1 MNNLEKIQKTMKVF
15 QTLTKIVLVFS
26 FVAIA
31 FTLVAG
37 SVSLMA
43 DKLPFGELLQRL
55 LIEADRTI
63 DNREIGIALLC
74 ESVVLIFGAIEAICV
89 CRYFKLEL
97 SEGTPF
103 TETGAKSITKLGIL
117 FIVVDILSAAFSSA
131 MEKFAFVSEGIDNG
145 GGIGIGIC
153 LILLAMVVRY
163 WSNEAEQNN
172 AGGFPWKTANGYAAL
187 SAEIKQDYRY
197 GRIQD

>member
-15 QTLTKIVLVFS
+15 QTLTKIVMGFS

-31 FTLVAG
+31 FTLVVG
-37 SVSLMA
+37 SVSLM
-43 DKLPFGELLQRL
+43 
-55 LIEADRTI
+55 ADRTI

-74 ESVVLIFGAIEAICV
+74 ESVVLVFGAIEAICV

-117 FIVVDILSAAFSSA
+117 FIVVDVLSAAFSSA
-131 MEKFAFVSEGIDNG
+131 MEKFAFISERMDNG

-163 WSNEAEQNN
+163 GAELEQ
-172 AGGFPWKTANGYAAL
+172 
-187 SAEIKQDYRY
+187 R
-197 GRIQD
+197 GRAK

>member
-74 ESVVLIFGAIEAICV
+74 ESVVLIFGAIETICV

-97 SEGTPF
+97 SKGTPF

-163 WSNEAEQNN
+163 GAELEQ
-172 AGGFPWKTANGYAAL
+172 
-187 SAEIKQDYRY
+187 R
-197 GRIQD
+197 GRAK

>member
-15 QTLTKIVLVFS
+15 QTLTKIVMGFS

-31 FTLVAG
+31 FTLVVG

-74 ESVVLIFGAIEAICV
+74 ESVVLDGIVVGERAGRDDRIGEDLAV
-89 CRYFKLEL
+89 R
-97 SEGTPF
+97 
-103 TETGAKSITKLGIL
+103 AQKLGRAVHSL
-117 FIVVDILSAAFSSA
+117 RNERAA
-131 MEKFAFVSEGIDNG
+131 
-145 GGIGIGIC
+145 
-153 LILLAMVVRY
+153 
-163 WSNEAEQNN
+163 
-172 AGGFPWKTANGYAAL
+172 P
-187 SAEIKQDYRY
+187 EIAVAC
-197 GRIQD
+197 G

>member
-15 QTLTKIVLVFS
+15 QTLTKIVMVSS

-89 CRYFKLEL
+89 CRNFKLEL

-117 FIVVDILSAAFSSA
+117 FIVVDVLSAAFSSA
-131 MEKFAFVSEGIDNG
+131 MEKFAFISERMDNG

-153 LILLAMVVRY
+153 LVLLAMVVRY
-163 WSNEAEQNN
+163 GAELEQ
-172 AGGFPWKTANGYAAL
+172 
-187 SAEIKQDYRY
+187 R
-197 GRIQD
+197 GRAK

>member
-15 QTLTKIVLVFS
+15 QTLTKIVMGFS

-31 FTLVAG
+31 FTLVVG

-74 ESVVLIFGAIEAICV
+74 ESVVLVFGAIEAICV

-103 TETGAKSITKLGIL
+103 TETGAKARNTLYCCRCFISSIFLCDGKVCIYIRTDG
-117 FIVVDILSAAFSSA
+117 
-131 MEKFAFVSEGIDNG
+131 
-145 GGIGIGIC
+145 
-153 LILLAMVVRY
+153 
-163 WSNEAEQNN
+163 
-172 AGGFPWKTANGYAAL
+172 
-187 SAEIKQDYRY
+187 
-197 GRIQD
+197 

>member
-15 QTLTKIVLVFS
+15 QTLTKIVMGFS

-31 FTLVAG
+31 FTLVVG

-97 SEGTPF
+97 SEGTAF

-131 MEKFAFVSEGIDNG
+131 MEKFAFFSEGIDNG
-145 GGIGIGIC
+145 GGIGIGIWLGC
-153 LILLAMVVRY
+153 
-163 WSNEAEQNN
+163 
-172 AGGFPWKTANGYAAL
+172 AAT
-187 SAEIKQDYRY
+187 
-197 GRIQD
+197 

>member
-1 MNNLEKIQKTMKVF
+1 MNNLEKIQKAMKIF
-15 QTLTKIVLVFS
+15 EIIAKIVMVFS

-43 DKLPFGELLQRL
+43 NKLPFGELLQRL

-103 TETGAKSITKLGIL
+103 TETGAKSITKLGVL
-117 FIVVDILSAAFSSA
+117 FIVIDILSAAFSSA
-131 MEKFAFVSEGIDNG
+131 TENFAFVSERIDNG

-163 WSNEAEQNN
+163 GAELEQ
-172 AGGFPWKTANGYAAL
+172 
-187 SAEIKQDYRY
+187 R
-197 GRIQD
+197 GREK

>member
-1 MNNLEKIQKTMKVF
+1 MNNLEKIQKTVKVF
-15 QTLTKIVLVFS
+15 QIITKIVMVFS

-55 LIEADRTI
+55 LIEADRSI

-89 CRYFKLEL
+89 FRYFKLEL
-97 SEGTPF
+97 REGTPF
-103 TETGAKSITKLGIL
+103 TEAGAKSITKLGIL
-117 FIVVDILSAAFSSA
+117 LIVVDILLAAFSSA
-131 MEKFAFVSEGIDNG
+131 MEKFVFVSERIYDG
-145 GGIGIGIC
+145 GGIVIGVI
-153 LILLAMVVRY
+153 LILFAMVVRY
-163 WSNEAEQNN
+163 GAELEQRSR
-172 AGGFPWKTANGYAAL
+172 AK
-187 SAEIKQDYRY
+187 
-197 GRIQD
+197 

>member
-1 MNNLEKIQKTMKVF
+1 M
-15 QTLTKIVLVFS
+15 
-26 FVAIA
+26 
-31 FTLVAG
+31 
-37 SVSLMA
+37 
-43 DKLPFGELLQRL
+43 

-131 MEKFAFVSEGIDNG
+131 MEKFAFFSEGIDNG

-163 WSNEAEQNN
+163 GAELEQ
-172 AGGFPWKTANGYAAL
+172 
-187 SAEIKQDYRY
+187 R
-197 GRIQD
+197 GRAK

>member
-1 MNNLEKIQKTMKVF
+1 MNYHEKIKKTMKVY

-43 DKLPFGELLQRL
+43 DKLSFGELLQRL

-89 CRYFKLEL
+89 CRYFID
-97 SEGTPF
+97 F
-103 TETGAKSITKLGIL
+103 IL
-117 FIVVDILSAAFSSA
+117 FNASLLFIFSI
-131 MEKFAFVSEGIDNG
+131 F
-145 GGIGIGIC
+145 
-153 LILLAMVVRY
+153 
-163 WSNEAEQNN
+163 
-172 AGGFPWKTANGYAAL
+172 
-187 SAEIKQDYRY
+187 
-197 GRIQD
+197 

>member
-15 QTLTKIVLVFS
+15 QTLTKIVMGFS

-31 FTLVAG
+31 FTLVVG
-37 SVSLMA
+37 VSLMA

-74 ESVVLIFGAIEAICV
+74 ESVVLVFGAIEAICV

-117 FIVVDILSAAFSSA
+117 FIVVDVLSAAFSSA
-131 MEKFAFVSEGIDNG
+131 MEKFAFISERMDNG

-163 WSNEAEQNN
+163 GAELEQ
-172 AGGFPWKTANGYAAL
+172 
-187 SAEIKQDYRY
+187 R
-197 GRIQD
+197 GRAK

>member
-1 MNNLEKIQKTMKVF
+1 MNNLEKIQKAMKVF
-15 QTLTKIVLVFS
+15 QIITKIVAVFS

-31 FTLVAG
+31 FTLVSG

-74 ESVVLIFGAIEAICV
+74 ESVILIMGAIEAIYV

-103 TETGAKSITKLGIL
+103 TEAGAKSIRALGIL
-117 FIVVDILSAAFSSA
+117 FIVVEILSAAFSSA
-131 MEKFAFVSEGIDNG
+131 MEKFAFVSERIDNG

-163 WSNEAEQNN
+163 GAELEQRSR
-172 AGGFPWKTANGYAAL
+172 AK
-187 SAEIKQDYRY
+187 
-197 GRIQD
+197 

>member
-1 MNNLEKIQKTMKVF
+1 MRCLDNV
-15 QTLTKIVLVFS
+15 
-26 FVAIA
+26 
-31 FTLVAG
+31 
-37 SVSLMA
+37 
-43 DKLPFGELLQRL
+43 EL
-55 LIEADRTI
+55 
-63 DNREIGIALLC
+63 GIALLC

-117 FIVVDILSAAFSSA
+117 FIVVDVLSAAFSSA
-131 MEKFAFVSEGIDNG
+131 MEKFAFISERMDNG

-163 WSNEAEQNN
+163 GAELEQ
-172 AGGFPWKTANGYAAL
+172 
-187 SAEIKQDYRY
+187 R
-197 GRIQD
+197 GRAK

>member
-1 MNNLEKIQKTMKVF
+1 MKLF
-15 QTLTKIVLVFS
+15 EIIAKIVMVFS

-37 SVSLMA
+37 SVSLMVN
-43 DKLPFGELLQRL
+43 KLPFGELLQRL

-63 DNREIGIALLC
+63 ANREIGIALLC

-103 TETGAKSITKLGIL
+103 TETGAATRQSKVTQED
-117 FIVVDILSAAFSSA
+117 F
-131 MEKFAFVSEGIDNG
+131 
-145 GGIGIGIC
+145 
-153 LILLAMVVRY
+153 
-163 WSNEAEQNN
+163 
-172 AGGFPWKTANGYAAL
+172 
-187 SAEIKQDYRY
+187 Y
-197 GRIQD
+197 GR

>member
-15 QTLTKIVLVFS
+15 QTLTKIVMVSS

-117 FIVVDILSAAFSSA
+117 FIVGESSEQVRRLVVVDLPGALPL
-131 MEKFAFVSEGIDNG
+131 ET
-145 GGIGIGIC
+145 
-153 LILLAMVVRY
+153 LA
-163 WSNEAEQNN
+163 WSPVE
-172 AGGFPWKTANGYAAL
+172 
-187 SAEIKQDYRY
+187 
-197 GRIQD
+197 

>member
-1 MNNLEKIQKTMKVF
+1 MNNLEKIQKAMKVF
-15 QTLTKIVLVFS
+15 QIIAKIVTVFS

-31 FTLVAG
+31 FTLVTG
-37 SVSLMA
+37 SVSLITGE
-43 DKLPFGELLQRL
+43 LPFGELLQRM

-74 ESVVLIFGAIEAICV
+74 ESVVLIMGAIEAVCV

-103 TETGAKSITKLGIL
+103 TEAGAKSITKLGIL

-131 MEKFAFVSEGIDNG
+131 MEKFAFISERIDNG

-163 WSNEAEQNN
+163 GAE
-172 AGGFPWKTANGYAAL
+172 L
-187 SAEIKQDYRY
+187 EHR
-197 GRIQD
+197 GRAK

>member
-15 QTLTKIVLVFS
+15 QTLTKIVMGFS

-31 FTLVAG
+31 FTLVVG

-74 ESVVLIFGAIEAICV
+74 ESVVLVFGAIEAICV

-97 SEGTPF
+97 SEGNRS
-103 TETGAKSITKLGIL
+103 KKH
-117 FIVVDILSAAFSSA
+117 
-131 MEKFAFVSEGIDNG
+131 
-145 GGIGIGIC
+145 
-153 LILLAMVVRY
+153 
-163 WSNEAEQNN
+163 NEARN
-172 AGGFPWKTANGYAAL
+172 TLYCC
-187 SAEIKQDYRY
+187 RY
-197 GRIQD
+197 FISSIFLCDGKVCVCFRRD